1 MEIAPYI
8 VIWVGLG
15 LLFSALVLL
24 LALWFW
30 GCDLH
35 GKARCDASESAGLG
49 FSSLTPIAKSMNRF
63 AVCSDPRA
71 ERPKERPKDR
81 KDDQRRNDRVVQIGP
96 DGLAA

>member
-35 GKARCDASESAGLG
+35 GKARCDASENAGLG
-49 FSSLTPIAKSMNRF
+49 FSS
-63 AVCSDPRA
+63 
-71 ERPKERPKDR
+71 
-81 KDDQRRNDRVVQIGP
+81 
-96 DGLAA
+96 